1 MLYGTEPPAYI
12 LQVQVSIPSV
22 VVQTSGIQAAAGY
35 LDATLENRNLTLSA
49 ARATGTPC
57 PDPQAPISQHPLA
70 PSSEQQV
77 YVVSVTS
84 GGAHA
89 SLGLVNSPPASSIS
103 MNSASV
109 EVHLNRAVPTP
120 GASAPAA
127 AAAAAVVHAHV
138 DFVGMTA
145 QCCPSMLWP
154 VVRALQQLQQ
164 QQEQQVQQQL
174 LQHGTHPASP
184 MPAAA
189 AGPPD
194 RGLVPQHGNAGS
206 SAVPAGDLLSS
217 PGVDLAQAAEQAGVP
232 SVPPTVEQT
241 AAPAAAPAATAEPA
255 VSIQWELCL
264 QTSSSSHV
272 ELMAAS
278 GLWLRLTYMQ

>member
-1 MLYGTEPPAYI
+1 M
-12 LQVQVSIPSV
+12 PSV
-22 VVQTSGIQAAAGY
+22 VVRTSGIQAATGH

-49 ARATGTPC
+49 VRAVGTPS
-57 PDPQAPISQHPLA
+57 PDPQAPASQHPLA

-109 EVHLNRAVPTP
+109 EVRLNRAVPTP
-120 GASAPAA
+120 GASALVKATA
-127 AAAAAVVHAHV
+127 TAVVRAHV
-138 DFVGMTA
+138 DFVGVTA
-145 QCCPSMLWP
+145 QCCPSVLWP
-154 VVRALQQLQQ
+154 VVKSLQQLQQ

-174 LQHGTHPASP
+174 LQHGTQQASP
-184 MPAAA
+184 KPSAAD
-189 AGPPD
+189 GQPD
-194 RGLVPQHGNAGS
+194 RGPVPQQNAS
-206 SAVPAGDLLSS
+206 SSTLPAVAFLSS
-217 PGVDLAQAAEQAGVP
+217 PGIDSAQAAEQVGGLAVTP
-232 SVPPTVEQT
+232 AILVKETATPT
-241 AAPAAAPAATAEPA
+241 AAPAAAVEAA

-272 ELMAAS
+272 ELMAES
-278 GLWLRLTYMQ
+278 GQ